1 MIQYKALKN
10 MLLQFIPTQ
19 DVEKFHDEGY
29 TIIKSDD
36 FTDLERVTENEEIPE
51 GFIE

>member
-10 MLLQFIPTQ
+10 MLLQFIATQ
-19 DVEKFHDEGY
+19 DIEKFHDEGY

-36 FTDLERVTENEEIPE
+36 FIDLERVKADEEIPE